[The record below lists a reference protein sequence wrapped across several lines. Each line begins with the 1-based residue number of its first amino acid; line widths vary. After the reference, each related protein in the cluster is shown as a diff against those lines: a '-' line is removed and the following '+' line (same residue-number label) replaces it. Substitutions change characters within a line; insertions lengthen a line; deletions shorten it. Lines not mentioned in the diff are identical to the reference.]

1 LPEAQAIG
9 SSIKCGL
16 KRDDSETHTSRI
28 SAAGYTSD
36 VAKLAEGAG
45 MSEARVGLVIEDDQD
60 IRELVRTVLSQAGF
74 EVTVASS
81 GHEGV
86 MAAKALRPD
95 VITLDLGLPDIDGFE
110 VSRRIREF
118 SDAYIVM
125 LTARADEPDTLIGLE
140 SGADDYLTKPFRPR
154 ELRARIAA
162 MMRRPRTLPDLQAEG
177 TSAPEKPV
185 DANTRVGAGS
195 GPGPGNRNGS
205 YSHNGLELSYAS
217 RSVTVDGEELSLT
230 RTEFELL
237 HALLETG
244 RTVRTKS
251 DLVRR
256 LRDEDYDVGSYISE
270 ADERSVEVHMG
281 NLRKKLGDSPQSPR
295 WLQTVRGVGYR
306 LAPLER

>member
-1 LPEAQAIG
+1 M
-9 SSIKCGL
+9 
-16 KRDDSETHTSRI
+16 
-28 SAAGYTSD
+28 SD
-36 VAKLAEGAG
+36 
-45 MSEARVGLVIEDDQD
+45 ARVGLVIEDDHD

-74 EVTVASS
+74 EVSVASS
-81 GHEGV
+81 GAEGV
-86 MAAKALRPD
+86 LIAKNLSPD

-110 VSRRIREF
+110 VSRQIREF

-125 LTARADEPDTLIGLE
+125 LTARTEELDTLIGLE

-162 MMRRPRTLPDLQAEG
+162 MMRRPRSVPDPADALAGDNPAEAG
-177 TSAPEKPV
+177 AHPE
-185 DANTRVGAGS
+185 R
-195 GPGPGNRNGS
+195 GNF
-205 YSHNGLELSYAS
+205 SHNGLELSYSS
-217 RSVTVDGEELSLT
+217 RTVVVDGKEMNLT

-237 HALLETG
+237 HALLEAG

-281 NLRKKLGDSPQSPR
+281 NLRKKLGDSPQKPR

-306 LAPLER
+306 LAPEAH

>member
-1 LPEAQAIG
+1 
-9 SSIKCGL
+9 
-16 KRDDSETHTSRI
+16 
-28 SAAGYTSD
+28 
-36 VAKLAEGAG
+36 
-45 MSEARVGLVIEDDQD
+45 MNEARVGLVIEDDQD
-60 IRELVRTVLSQAGF
+60 IRELVRAVLTQAGF
-74 EVTVASS
+74 DVSVAAS
-81 GHEGV
+81 GTEGV
-86 MAAKALRPD
+86 LAARSLNPD

-110 VSRRIREF
+110 VSRQIREF

-125 LTARADEPDTLIGLE
+125 LTARAEELDTLIGLE

-162 MMRRPRTLPDLQAEG
+162 MMRRPRSLPDPLENA
-177 TSAPEKPV
+177 A
-185 DANTRVGAGS
+185 AGEQPADPRS
-195 GPGPGNRNGS
+195 GH
-205 YSHNGLELSYAS
+205 YSHNGLDLTYAS
-217 RSVTVDGEELSLT
+217 RSVSVDGQELNLT

-237 HALLETG
+237 YALLEAG

-281 NLRKKLGDSPQSPR
+281 NLRKKLGDSPQRPR

-306 LAPLER
+306 LAPAER

>member
-1 LPEAQAIG
+1 M
-9 SSIKCGL
+9 
-16 KRDDSETHTSRI
+16 
-28 SAAGYTSD
+28 SD
-36 VAKLAEGAG
+36 
-45 MSEARVGLVIEDDQD
+45 ARVGLVIEDDHD

-74 EVTVASS
+74 DVTVASS
-81 GHEGV
+81 GAEGV
-86 MAAKALRPD
+86 LAAKDLNPD

-110 VSRRIREF
+110 VSRQIREF

-125 LTARADEPDTLIGLE
+125 LTARAEELDTLIGLE

-154 ELRARIAA
+154 ELRARVAA
-162 MMRRPRTLPDLQAEG
+162 MMRRPR
-177 TSAPEKPV
+177 SAPDVPEAPV
-185 DANTRVGAGS
+185 LEATVDIQAHPER
-195 GPGPGNRNGS
+195 GN

-217 RSVTVDGEELSLT
+217 RTVTVDGKDMYLT

-237 HALLETG
+237 HALLEAG

-281 NLRKKLGDSPQSPR
+281 NLRKKLGDSPQKPR

-306 LAPLER
+306 LAPGGH

>member
-1 LPEAQAIG
+1 MYGGQ
-9 SSIKCGL
+9 KCGGC
-16 KRDDSETHTSRI
+16 ETHTNRV
-28 SAAGYTSD
+28 SAAGYTSH
-36 VAKLAEGAG
+36 VVKLAEGAC

-60 IRELVRTVLSQAGF
+60 IRELVRAVLTQAGF
-74 EVTVASS
+74 DVSVAAS
-81 GHEGV
+81 GTEGV
-86 MAAKALRPD
+86 LAARSLNPD

-110 VSRRIREF
+110 VSRQIREF

-125 LTARADEPDTLIGLE
+125 LTARAEELDTLIGLE

-162 MMRRPRTLPDLQAEG
+162 MMRRPR
-177 TSAPEKPV
+177 
-185 DANTRVGAGS
+185 S
-195 GPGPGNRNGS
+195 GPEPVEDTPAGEQLGDPGTGH
-205 YSHNGLELSYAS
+205 YSHNGLDLTYAS
-217 RSVTVDGEELSLT
+217 RSVTVDGEELNLT

-237 HALLETG
+237 YALLEAG

-281 NLRKKLGDSPQSPR
+281 NLRKKLGDSPQRPR

-306 LAPLER
+306 LAPAER

>member
-1 LPEAQAIG
+1 M
-9 SSIKCGL
+9 
-16 KRDDSETHTSRI
+16 
-28 SAAGYTSD
+28 SD
-36 VAKLAEGAG
+36 
-45 MSEARVGLVIEDDQD
+45 ARVGLVIEDDQD

-74 EVTVASS
+74 DVSVASS
-81 GHEGV
+81 GAEGV
-86 MAAKALRPD
+86 LVAKNLNPD

-110 VSRRIREF
+110 VSRQIREF

-125 LTARADEPDTLIGLE
+125 LTARTEELDTLIGLE

-162 MMRRPRTLPDLQAEG
+162 MMRRPRSVADPADAVPSDAAADSG
-177 TSAPEKPV
+177 AVHPE
-185 DANTRVGAGS
+185 R
-195 GPGPGNRNGS
+195 GN
-205 YSHNGLELSYAS
+205 YSHNGLELSYSS
-217 RSVTVDGEELSLT
+217 RTVVVDGKEMNLT

-237 HALLETG
+237 HALLEAG

-281 NLRKKLGDSPQSPR
+281 NLRKKLGDSPQKPR

-306 LAPLER
+306 LAPGEH

>member
-1 LPEAQAIG
+1 
-9 SSIKCGL
+9 
-16 KRDDSETHTSRI
+16 
-28 SAAGYTSD
+28 
-36 VAKLAEGAG
+36 
-45 MSEARVGLVIEDDQD
+45 VIEDDQD

-74 EVTVASS
+74 QVTVASS
-81 GHEGV
+81 GAEGV
-86 MAAKALRPD
+86 LAAKNLNPD

-110 VSRRIREF
+110 VSRQIREF

-125 LTARADEPDTLIGLE
+125 LTARADELDTLIGLE

-154 ELRARIAA
+154 ELRARVAA
-162 MMRRPRTLPDLQAEG
+162 MMRRPRLVPDPAPHSGATEAAAEG
-177 TSAPEKPV
+177 GQTTK
-185 DANTRVGAGS
+185 GS
-195 GPGPGNRNGS
+195 GN
-205 YSHNGLELSYAS
+205 YSHNGLALSYAS
-217 RSVTVDGEELSLT
+217 RSVTVDGQELNLT

-237 HALLETG
+237 YALLEAG

-281 NLRKKLGDSPQSPR
+281 NLRKKLGDSPQRPR

-306 LAPLER
+306 LAPEER

>member
-1 LPEAQAIG
+1 M
-9 SSIKCGL
+9 
-16 KRDDSETHTSRI
+16 
-28 SAAGYTSD
+28 SD
-36 VAKLAEGAG
+36 
-45 MSEARVGLVIEDDQD
+45 ARVGLVIEDDHD

-74 EVTVASS
+74 EVSVASS
-81 GHEGV
+81 GAEGV
-86 MAAKALRPD
+86 LIAKTLSPD

-110 VSRRIREF
+110 VSRQIREF

-125 LTARADEPDTLIGLE
+125 LTARTEELDTLIGLE

-162 MMRRPRTLPDLQAEG
+162 MMRRPRSVADPADAL
-177 TSAPEKPV
+177 SADNSTDAGAHPE
-185 DANTRVGAGS
+185 R
-195 GPGPGNRNGS
+195 GNF
-205 YSHNGLELSYAS
+205 SHNGLELSYSS
-217 RSVTVDGEELSLT
+217 RTVVVDGKEMNLT

-237 HALLETG
+237 HALLEAG

-281 NLRKKLGDSPQSPR
+281 NLRKKLGDSPQKPR

-306 LAPLER
+306 LAPEAN

>member
-1 LPEAQAIG
+1 
-9 SSIKCGL
+9 
-16 KRDDSETHTSRI
+16 
-28 SAAGYTSD
+28 
-36 VAKLAEGAG
+36 

-60 IRELVRTVLSQAGF
+60 IRELVRTVLTQAGF
-74 EVTVASS
+74 HVTVAGS
-81 GHEGV
+81 GAEGV
-86 MAAKALRPD
+86 EAARTLNPD

-110 VSRRIREF
+110 VSRQIREF

-125 LTARADEPDTLIGLE
+125 LTARAEELDTLIGLE

-162 MMRRPRTLPDLQAEG
+162 MMRRPRSQPDTGESVPVSDRPADTVAGGGEG
-177 TSAPEKPV
+177 H
-185 DANTRVGAGS
+185 
-195 GPGPGNRNGS
+195 

-217 RSVTVDGEELSLT
+217 RSVAVDGQELNLT

-237 HALLETG
+237 SALLEAG
-244 RTVRTKS
+244 RAVRTKS

-281 NLRKKLGDSPQSPR
+281 NLRKKLGDSPQQPR

-306 LAPLER
+306 LAPGGR

>member
-1 LPEAQAIG
+1 M
-9 SSIKCGL
+9 
-16 KRDDSETHTSRI
+16 
-28 SAAGYTSD
+28 SD
-36 VAKLAEGAG
+36 
-45 MSEARVGLVIEDDQD
+45 ARVGLVIEDDHD
-60 IRELVRTVLSQAGF
+60 IRELVRTVLTQAGF
-74 EVTVASS
+74 DVTVASS
-81 GHEGV
+81 GAEGV
-86 MAAKALRPD
+86 LTAKTLNPD

-110 VSRRIREF
+110 VSRQIREF

-125 LTARADEPDTLIGLE
+125 LTARTEELDTLIGLE

-162 MMRRPRTLPDLQAEG
+162 MMRRPRTVPDAAEAAGVEESADGQAH
-177 TSAPEKPV
+177 PE
-185 DANTRVGAGS
+185 R
-195 GPGPGNRNGS
+195 GN

-217 RSVTVDGEELSLT
+217 RTVTVDGAEMNLT

-237 HALLETG
+237 HALLEAG

-256 LRDEDYDVGSYISE
+256 LRDEDYDVGGYISE

-281 NLRKKLGDSPQSPR
+281 NLRKKLGDSPQKPR

-306 LAPLER
+306 LAPGEH

>member
-1 LPEAQAIG
+1 M
-9 SSIKCGL
+9 
-16 KRDDSETHTSRI
+16 
-28 SAAGYTSD
+28 SD
-36 VAKLAEGAG
+36 
-45 MSEARVGLVIEDDQD
+45 ARVGLVIEDDHD

-74 EVTVASS
+74 EVSVASS
-81 GHEGV
+81 GAEGV
-86 MAAKALRPD
+86 LIAKTLSPD

-110 VSRRIREF
+110 VSRQIREF

-125 LTARADEPDTLIGLE
+125 LTARTEELDTLIGLE

-162 MMRRPRTLPDLQAEG
+162 MMRRPRSVADPADALSTDSTTDGGAH
-177 TSAPEKPV
+177 PE
-185 DANTRVGAGS
+185 R
-195 GPGPGNRNGS
+195 GNF
-205 YSHNGLELSYAS
+205 SHNGLELSYSS
-217 RSVTVDGEELSLT
+217 RTVVVDGKEMNLT

-237 HALLETG
+237 HALLEAG

-281 NLRKKLGDSPQSPR
+281 NLRKKLGDSPQKPR

-306 LAPLER
+306 LAPEAN

>member
-1 LPEAQAIG
+1 M
-9 SSIKCGL
+9 
-16 KRDDSETHTSRI
+16 
-28 SAAGYTSD
+28 SD
-36 VAKLAEGAG
+36 
-45 MSEARVGLVIEDDQD
+45 ARVGLVIEDDHD

-74 EVTVASS
+74 EVSVASS
-81 GHEGV
+81 GAEGV
-86 MAAKALRPD
+86 LIAKNLSPD

-110 VSRRIREF
+110 VSRQIREF

-125 LTARADEPDTLIGLE
+125 LTARTEELDTLIGLE

-162 MMRRPRTLPDLQAEG
+162 MMRRPRSVPDPADALSGENPADAG
-177 TSAPEKPV
+177 AHPE
-185 DANTRVGAGS
+185 R
-195 GPGPGNRNGS
+195 GNF
-205 YSHNGLELSYAS
+205 SHNGLELSYSS
-217 RSVTVDGEELSLT
+217 RTVVVDGKEMNLT

-237 HALLETG
+237 HALLEAG

-281 NLRKKLGDSPQSPR
+281 NLRKKLGDSPQKPR

-306 LAPLER
+306 LAPEAH

>member
-1 LPEAQAIG
+1 
-9 SSIKCGL
+9 
-16 KRDDSETHTSRI
+16 
-28 SAAGYTSD
+28 
-36 VAKLAEGAG
+36 

-74 EVTVASS
+74 QVTVASS
-81 GHEGV
+81 GAEGV
-86 MAAKALRPD
+86 LAAKTLNPD

-110 VSRRIREF
+110 VSRQIREF

-125 LTARADEPDTLIGLE
+125 LTARTEELDTLIGLE

-154 ELRARIAA
+154 ELRARVAA
-162 MMRRPRTLPDLQAEG
+162 MMRRPR
-177 TSAPEKPV
+177 SATEPPENPGAA
-185 DANTRVGAGS
+185 DAPADTGLTVS
-195 GPGPGNRNGS
+195 GRGNFR
-205 YSHNGLELSYAS
+205 HNGLDLSYAA
-217 RSVTVDGEELSLT
+217 RSVAVDGQELNLT

-237 HALLETG
+237 YALLEAG

-281 NLRKKLGDSPQSPR
+281 NLRKKLGDSPQRPR

-306 LAPLER
+306 LAPEER